1 MENEEIV
8 RNADIS
14 ENFTIIG
21 NNIIKD
27 ERLSIE
33 ARFVLIFMRSFKKGW
48 VFYKKDLQER
58 LNVGRRVLDRCFE
71 ELAEVGYLIET
82 EMLEKQGLFT
92 SKGYVVYPYS
102 IKDDPITLYSTDVQN
117 VQRKEEPSITKETAD
132 VQNVQRGVLS
142 DVQNVHLINTN
153 INTYNTAPTLNS
165 SSPIN
170 KVTDKPDEMKKGGGG
185 GGPAAQIDYKGLDES
200 VKLWLQYKK
209 EKKQTYKGANSINT
223 MVNRLWRFSKGN
235 PEKAMEIVENSIAM
249 NYQGF
254 FEPKENNQSTSVQP
268 VKANSNVK
276 FNIK

>member
-82 EMLEKQGLFT
+82 EMLEKQGMFI

-165 SSPIN
+165 SSPKN
-170 KVTDKPDEMKKGGGG
+170 KVTDNPDEMKKGGGG
-185 GGPAAQIDYKGLDES
+185 AAGFVKPSIDEVHAYAKVKHEMTDMAAKQFAEEFWNFYESKG
-200 VKLWLQYKK
+200 WLVGKSKMKSWQSAVSGTWK
-209 EKKQTYKGANSINT
+209 EKAIKLKGGSGIISSTTSNIKF
-223 MVNRLWRFSKGN
+223 NRL
-235 PEKAMEIVENSIAM
+235 
-249 NYQGF
+249 
-254 FEPKENNQSTSVQP
+254 
-268 VKANSNVK
+268 
-276 FNIK
+276 